1 MIKKALL
8 SFFSAF
14 FAFAAYGYNFQSGGL
29 YYTIT
34 SSTNM
39 TVEVSYNS
47 KDRYTDATYA
57 IPNQVTYN
65 GKTYYVTAIGSYAF
79 SGCTALTTIT
89 FDEKTYVKTIEDHAF
104 SGCNAMSRI
113 TIPSNVTSIG
123 NYAFSG
129 CFTLKHVTIE
139 DATTTLSLGYGSNNG
154 SNYGLFADTDLRTF
168 YWGRPLS
175 YNTNYGRS
183 PIANLPN
190 LSKITI
196 GSNVS
201 TISPYMFFGNVA
213 ITSIELPAT
222 VTSLGNHA
230 FLMAFFIFSFF

>member
-8 SFFSAF
+8 LFFCAF

-39 TVEVSYNS
+39 TVKVSYNS
-47 KDRYTDATYA
+47 SDKYTDATYA

-89 FDEKTYVKTIEDHAF
+89 FDERTYVKTIEDYAF

-113 TIPSNVTSIG
+113 TIPANVTSIG

-154 SNYGLFADTDLRTF
+154 SNYGLFADTIVR
-168 YWGRPLS
+168 
-175 YNTNYGRS
+175 
-183 PIANLPN
+183 
-190 LSKITI
+190 
-196 GSNVS
+196 
-201 TISPYMFFGNVA
+201 
-213 ITSIELPAT
+213 
-222 VTSLGNHA
+222 
-230 FLMAFFIFSFF
+230 